1 MTKLRVQ
8 WFDFSVEGMSLTS
21 VYLPILRYSFL
32 VFICEII
39 APRLLELNI
48 TFAINCFPGPGPP
61 RC

>member
-8 WFDFSVEGMSLTS
+8 WFDFSVEGISLTS
-21 VYLPILRYSFL
+21 VHLPILCYSFL

-48 TFAINCFPGPGPP
+48 TFTLV
-61 RC
+61 